1 MDTVKI
7 IEKETVFQGYFRID
21 RYRMQY
27 RTYAGGWSEEV
38 LREIFERGHAAAVLL
53 YDPDRDAVALIEQFR
68 VGAYA
73 AGWDNPWLLEIV
85 AGIIEKGEAPED
97 VACRE
102 AQEEA
107 GCAISDPLPIVRMLT
122 TPGGSSESIM
132 LYCARVDVRE
142 MGGIHGLSTEHEDIK
157 VVIIPFDEV
166 MELLEKGAIQN
177 ATALVALQWLA
188 LNRETVR
195 TRWMQES

>member
-7 IEKETVFQGYFRID
+7 TEKETVFQGYFRVD
-21 RYRMQY
+21 RYRLHY

-38 LREIFERGHAAAVLL
+38 VREVFERGHAAAVLL

-73 AGWDNPWLLEIV
+73 AGFDNPWLLEIV
-85 AGIIEKGEAPED
+85 AGIIDEGESPDE

-107 GCAISDPLPIVRMLT
+107 GITISELLPIVRMLT

-142 MGGIHGLSTEHEDIK
+142 MGGIYGLSGEHEDIK
-157 VVIIPFDEV
+157 VVVRSFSEV
-166 MELLEKGAIQN
+166 EKALLEGAIQN
-177 ATALVALQWLA
+177 ATALVALQWLV
-188 LNRETVR
+188 LNRETLR
-195 TRWMQES
+195 KRWQ